1 MPARHTHRLS
11 LRSLPPNGWKNSS
24 IVSCSLSSR
33 WYILFTPIFK
43 VFSPKPLFLA
53 SFMIPHFWIF
63 FSCFFPAFLCLILIF
78 HFFSCWKVFQQALIK
93 ECGIRSNNNI
103 LILDNAFYVF
113 HTALHRWFRYSQHS
127 TPPSLLV
134 GLSLCL
140 SFGGAVRQNRPDDRR
155 RTSPSQNQKLYQ

>member
-1 MPARHTHRLS
+1 MYSQGMMPARHTHRLS

-78 HFFSCWKVFQQALIK
+78 HFFSCWKVFQQALIQRQLFWDFA
-93 ECGIRSNNNI
+93 IRKKFYWDSDYSNFNASWQVQNLI
-103 LILDNAFYVF
+103 LIPRN
-113 HTALHRWFRYSQHS
+113 YSEIS
-127 TPPSLLV
+127 RFTGNYSEILMLLTCKI
-134 GLSLCL
+134 SE
-140 SFGGAVRQNRPDDRR
+140 
-155 RTSPSQNQKLYQ
+155 